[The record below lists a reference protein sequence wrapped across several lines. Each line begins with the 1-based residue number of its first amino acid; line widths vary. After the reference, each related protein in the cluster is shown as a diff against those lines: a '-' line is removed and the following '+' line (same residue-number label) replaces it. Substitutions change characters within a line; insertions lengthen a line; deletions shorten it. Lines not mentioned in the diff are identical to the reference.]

1 MKGHSKKVWKLHFSE
16 GEGERKKGNFLGKE
30 SGSRNIHVHF
40 FFSNANF
47 VVKRQMKTEW
57 SVGTTFGPEMRSR
70 GGIFNLFSLFRADRK
85 KSLFTC
91 TFGRGND
98 RARSFAG

>member
-40 FFSNANF
+40 FFLQCQLRCEAADENGMVSWNH
-47 VVKRQMKTEW
+47 VRTRDEKRWWYFQPPP
-57 SVGTTFGPEMRSR
+57 SFR
-70 GGIFNLFSLFRADRK
+70 GDPKK
-85 KSLFTC
+85 KSLYVHIRE
-91 TFGRGND
+91 GQ
-98 RARSFAG
+98 